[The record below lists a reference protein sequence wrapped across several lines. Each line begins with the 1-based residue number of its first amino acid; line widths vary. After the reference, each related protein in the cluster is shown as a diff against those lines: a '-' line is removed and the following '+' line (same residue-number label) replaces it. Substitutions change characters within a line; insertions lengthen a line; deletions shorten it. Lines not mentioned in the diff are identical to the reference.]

1 MFVTQELLGGND
13 EVDLTKF
20 TDELWKNIKDKYKAK
35 LEVFIIYIYF
45 LTLLEMIANQISL
58 I

>member
-35 LEVFIIYIYF
+35 LEVFII
-45 LTLLEMIANQISL
+45 LTLSTFPFISSFR
-58 I
+58 